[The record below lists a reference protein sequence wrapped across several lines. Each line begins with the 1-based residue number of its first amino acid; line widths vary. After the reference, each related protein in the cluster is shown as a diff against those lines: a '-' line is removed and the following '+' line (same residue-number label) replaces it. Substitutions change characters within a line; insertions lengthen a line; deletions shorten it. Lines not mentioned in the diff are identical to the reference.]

1 MTLCA
6 ESFAHFYEAIL
17 IDSRQEKELKRI
29 FPNAFRLF
37 EELFRRCI
45 YENKRTKR
53 IDGFF

>member
-6 ESFAHFYEAIL
+6 ESFAYFYESIL

-37 EELFRRCI
+37 EELF
-45 YENKRTKR
+45 
-53 IDGFF
+53 